1 MYIYI
6 NQYSLFLLVIFF
18 TGKIHV
24 FAIKWN
30 KNMRKSMVNPKK
42 NTSFPGSQAAQFS
55 RFPRMVHALAYL
67 YILDTSTVGMAFPW
81 KFNELAST
89 GYHEM
94 LNPPTPGSPN
104 HYV

>member
-42 NTSFPGSQAAQFS
+42 THHFQVAKRPSFPVS
-55 RFPRMVHALAYL
+55 RGWFMPWH
-67 YILDTSTVGMAFPW
+67 ISTS
-81 KFNELAST
+81 
-89 GYHEM
+89 
-94 LNPPTPGSPN
+94 
-104 HYV
+104 